1 MTDRHFP
8 RLGVIVKPESDRA
21 SDGVKRIMRWGKKN
35 SVEILAD
42 NAAAGLLNTRG
53 LDDDELVKQ
62 ADGLIVL
69 GGDGTLLGA
78 ARLATAESLP
88 LLGINLGSLG
98 YITEVS
104 FDEIEESLDKL
115 AAGDY
120 SIEERMMVEMKKGGA
135 ENSGSGTALN
145 DIVFSRKSTTKM
157 IELSISVNG
166 HHVSGYRA
174 DGLIISTPTG
184 STAYALSA
192 GGPILYPLMDSLLIC
207 PICPHTLTNRPIV
220 IPGDSVIE
228 VDFAAGQEEVIAT
241 LDGQVYIDIN
251 ENDHLTVKRSGRA
264 TRFIKVPDRTH
275 YDTLRSKLSWGG
287 KTTDN
292 V

>member
-1 MTDRHFP
+1 MADVHFP

-21 SDGVKRIMRWGKKN
+21 SDGIKRIMQWGKKN
-35 SVEILAD
+35 SVEILTD
-42 NAAAGLLNTRG
+42 NRAARLVKTRG
-53 LDDDELVKQ
+53 YDDEELLKLV
-62 ADGLIVL
+62 DGLIVL

-78 ARLATAESLP
+78 ARMARAKSVP

-98 YITEVS
+98 FITEVA

-115 AAGDY
+115 AAGNY
-120 SIEERMMVEMKKGGA
+120 SIEERMMVNLEKGGA
-135 ENSGSGTALN
+135 KKSGSDTALN
-145 DIVFSRKSTTKM
+145 EIAFSRKLATKM

-166 HHVSGYRA
+166 HHVSAYRA

-192 GGPILYPLMDSLLIC
+192 GGPILYPLLDSLLIC

-220 IPGDSVIE
+220 IPSDSVIE
-228 VDFAAGQEEVIAT
+228 IDFAAGQEGLIAT
-241 LDGQVYIDIN
+241 LDGQVYVDIN
-251 ENDHLTVKRSGRA
+251 ENDHITVRKSDRV

-275 YDTLRSKLSWGG
+275 YDTLRSKLNWGG

-292 V
+292 A

>member
-1 MTDRHFP
+1 MADRHFP
-8 RLGVIVKPESDRA
+8 RLGLIVKPESKRA
-21 SDGVKRIMRWGKKN
+21 SDGVKRIMQWGKKN
-35 SVEILAD
+35 SVEILA
-42 NAAAGLLNTRG
+42 NSATAGLLKTKG
-53 LDDDELVKQ
+53 LDDDELVKL

-98 YITEVS
+98 FITEVA
-104 FDEIEESLDKL
+104 FGEIEESLDKL

-120 SIEERMMVEMKKGGA
+120 SIEERMMVDLKKGGA
-135 ENSGSGTALN
+135 KDSGSNTALN
-145 DIVFSRKSTTKM
+145 DIVFSRKPTMKM

-192 GGPILYPLMDSLLIC
+192 GGPILHPLLNSLLIC
-207 PICPHTLTNRPIV
+207 PICTHTLTNRPIV
-220 IPGDSVIE
+220 IPGGSVIE
-228 VDFAAGQEEVIAT
+228 IDFAAGQEGIIAT

-251 ENDHLTVKRSGRA
+251 ETDHLTVSRSGRV

-275 YDTLRSKLSWGG
+275 YDTLRSKLGWGG

-292 V
+292 A

>member
-1 MTDRHFP
+1 MADTHFQ
-8 RLGVIVKPESDRA
+8 RLGLIVKPELA
-21 SDGVKRIMRWGKKN
+21 LALNGVKRIMQWGKKN
-35 SVEILAD
+35 SVEILA
-42 NAAAGLLNTRG
+42 NNKTAGLLKTRG
-53 LDDDELVKQ
+53 FDDDELVKM

-98 YITEVS
+98 FITEVA

-115 AAGDY
+115 ISGDY
-120 SIEERMMVEMKKGGA
+120 TIEERMMADLKISNAKD
-135 ENSGSGTALN
+135 SGSNTALN
-145 DIVFSRKSTTKM
+145 DIFFSRKSTMKM

-166 HHVSGYRA
+166 HHVSAYRA

-192 GGPILYPLMDSLLIC
+192 GGPILYPLLDSLLIC

-220 IPGDSVIE
+220 IPGDSIIDI
-228 VDFAAGQEEVIAT
+228 DFAAGQEGIIAT

-251 ENDHLTVKRSGRA
+251 ENDRLTVGRSDRV

-275 YDTLRSKLSWGG
+275 YDTLRSKLGWGG
-287 KTTDN
+287 KTTSND
-292 V
+292 

>member
-1 MTDRHFP
+1 MADVHFP

-21 SDGVKRIMRWGKKN
+21 SEGVKRIMRWGEKN
-35 SVEILAD
+35 SVEILVN
-42 NAAAGLLNTRG
+42 NAAAALVKTAG
-53 LDDDELVKQ
+53 LDNDELIKLS
-62 ADGLIVL
+62 DGLIVL

-78 ARLATAESLP
+78 ARMATEKSLP

-98 YITEVS
+98 FITEVA
-104 FDEIEESLDKL
+104 FDEIEQSLDKL

-120 SIEERMMVEMKKGGA
+120 TIEERMMVDLKKDNA
-135 ENSGSGTALN
+135 KDSGSNTALN

-166 HHVSGYRA
+166 HYVSAYRA

-192 GGPILYPLMDSLLIC
+192 GGPILYPLLDSLLIC
-207 PICPHTLTNRPIV
+207 PICTHTLTNRPIV
-220 IPGDSVIE
+220 IPSNSVIE
-228 VDFAAGQEEVIAT
+228 LDFAAGQEGLIAT

-251 ENDHLTVKRSGRA
+251 ENDHITVRRSDRV

-275 YDTLRSKLSWGG
+275 YDTLRSKLNWGG
-287 KTTDN
+287 KPTDN
-292 V
+292 A